1 MLWVNFLIGGFFFL
15 FHKLKFLFI
24 KVSILDT
31 FTANTIMVNA
41 RDSTYTTTPIRAFF
55 RSSTQILI
63 SALIERRIT
72 YETIFP
78 FKNALIGVHH
88 PFLIR
93 DFWDLVEPTCPGCF
107 TYNFFLGL
115 GFLLTSSPI
124 LRICREKKISSTNFK
139 IFVDKNWSFRQRF
152 FDKYPNPTY
161 SLG

>member
-1 MLWVNFLIGGFFFL
+1 MSSFSNWSIFFL

-31 FTANTIMVNA
+31 FTANTIMVHA

-55 RSSTQILI
+55 RSSTKILI

-88 PFLIR
+88 PFLIG
-93 DFWDLVEPTCPGCF
+93 DFWDLVEPICPGCF

-124 LRICREKKISSTNFK
+124 LRICRQKKFRREILRFSSTKISPFDRDLSTS
-139 IFVDKNWSFRQRF
+139 I
-152 FDKYPNPTY
+152 PT
-161 SLG
+161 LLIL

>member
-15 FHKLKFLFI
+15 FHKLKFLFL

-88 PFLIR
+88 PFLIG

-124 LRICREKKISSTNFK
+124 LRICRQKKFRRQILRFSWTKIGRFDRDFSTS
-139 IFVDKNWSFRQRF
+139 I
-152 FDKYPNPTY
+152 PT
-161 SLG
+161 LLIL

>member
-1 MLWVNFLIGGFFFL
+1 M
-15 FHKLKFLFI
+15 KFLFI

-63 SALIERRIT
+63 SALIERSIT

-78 FKNALIGVHH
+78 LKNALIGVHH
-88 PFLIR
+88 PFLIG
-93 DFWDLVEPTCPGCF
+93 DLVEPTCPGCF

-124 LRICREKKISSTNFK
+124 LRICRQKKFRREILRFSSTKISPFDRDLSTS
-139 IFVDKNWSFRQRF
+139 I
-152 FDKYPNPTY
+152 PT
-161 SLG
+161 LLIL